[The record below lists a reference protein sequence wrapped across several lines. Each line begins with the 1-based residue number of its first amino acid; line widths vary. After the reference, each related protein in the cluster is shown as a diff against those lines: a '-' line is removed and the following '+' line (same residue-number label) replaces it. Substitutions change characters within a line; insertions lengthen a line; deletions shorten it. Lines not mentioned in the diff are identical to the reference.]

1 MIYWLAILPEAA
13 ELTKMFS
20 SLPFSTISCLFLGVK
35 TSFFPLS
42 LLAAALEGC
51 FEAGIPL
58 TYTGLRLHIAK
69 EGLEFQF
76 QQGNWRSGILR
87 TWAAD
92 TGHGERVCGW
102 LVGMLSLESE
112 REVVRKDMTFSK
124 TKQKNNRNQFRISF
138 YHQICGTVCV

>member
-1 MIYWLAILPEAA
+1 
-13 ELTKMFS
+13 MFS

-51 FEAGIPL
+51 FEAGLPL

-69 EGLEFQF
+69 DGLEFQF
-76 QQGNWRSGILR
+76 QQGYWCSGILCM
-87 TWAAD
+87 WAAD
-92 TGHGERVCGW
+92 TGHREGVCGW

-112 REVVRKDMTFSK
+112 REVVRKGMTFSK
-124 TKQKNNRNQFRISF
+124 KQKQKNQQESI
-138 YHQICGTVCV
+138 